1 MKPQSILPR
10 RVFVPALAFALS
22 IVGVCTAQTTPPD
35 LTQPGVIA
43 AIKAK
48 TDRPNYIY
56 NYNLGPTGLRGWV
69 HYDGSGSWIG
79 QMTDA
84 SRQIL
89 VTTASTPGNTVLAVD
104 DVILGAI
111 AADSG
116 TVPSFTSDAR
126 KAFGTAIS
134 NAEKTGAG
142 TLRLKRWRAGTT
154 SEVNI
159 TIPTLG
165 EYSATAPY
173 NCPKSLAILTNTR
186 NQMVGELIANSNYL
200 GSGHNS
206 AINALALLAS
216 VKPGDPNYSTVQ
228 TRLQTYARSLSGQSL
243 PYQWALGQEPGTWNV
258 AYELVFQ
265 SEYYLLTNDSQVVPS
280 INAYTLWLAE
290 FQSMFGT
297 FGHGPG
303 GLLQDASGRRFATG
317 YGPVNAV
324 GNVANLAIV
333 LGKKALLAASQPIDP
348 KIDTA
353 IQRSSGFM
361 GSHINKGCMQYG
373 EHFPAAGSYATNS
386 KEATAA
392 LFFGLQNDKTVQ
404 TEYFA
409 RMSISSW
416 IGGEVGHC
424 GQGWGSLWN
433 ALGAGMGGEAAA
445 SGHFKQLL
453 WRYDIQRR
461 TDGSFTYD
469 SDTGSNDYYG
479 GTTDDGTYLG
489 KTNDSGV
496 VASSLY
502 LLTYSLPLK
511 RLHITGKDLNTAYN
525 HDLDATK
532 VAHAVSAASYA
543 LDRTGQSIAQLF
555 TALGDYDPHL
565 RHFASIELASRSLTA
580 TDLTNLRGL
589 LASPD
594 ANIRRSAAETLGI
607 RNDATAL
614 PTLVGMLN
622 GPNRDPDHW
631 VRQKVADAIRQYD
644 ASTVSSHRDALIN
657 AFIANAPADPN
668 VIDWADPLQFSQS
681 ALSDVLFNQL
691 AAYTINAPKTTHLY
705 PAIRAGLLLPT
716 GYYRSTVAAF
726 ARNRMNLTDL
736 QSIFPELVVV
746 ASADTPAD
754 RMFSAGTRADALA
767 FMVENN
773 ISEGVEIAF
782 AMLEGETVF
791 WGSGN
796 FLSVALNALVSYGD
810 AARYTLPR
818 LREVQTFW
826 NTRLWDPGLP
836 HGQLKDT
843 ITFLENVT
851 SAPPST
857 NLGKCVA
864 NSQIVT
870 TTGAKVIT
878 FTGASPRGAFSFQ
891 KLTDPTNGT
900 LTGTAPNLTYTP
912 NGGFTGTDKFTFQ
925 TTDSLTTSKPAT
937 VAIIVGS
944 SGTGIAGAYFDNADF
959 TSPVLTRSDPQINFD
974 WGTGSPDPSIGPDT
988 FSTRWSGYLLAPE
1001 TGTYTLSGLT
1011 SDGVRAFLNGVPVI
1025 NNLNDQSTRWTDG
1038 QSISLTAGQKVPLL
1052 LEYFENTGSAVAKLK
1067 WTGPSFAGLNG
1078 DIIPQAYLFESNS
1091 SGGTDTTAPVI
1102 STLSPADNAT
1112 GVAHATDL
1120 VATFSENIV
1129 RGTGNITIK
1138 NLSDGTQTVIPVTD
1152 TVQVAIAGAT
1162 LILNPTAL
1170 LPGSKNHAVQIDA
1183 TAIIDAAGLSFAGIN
1198 NDTTWNFTTTAPDT
1212 TKPTPNP
1219 MSFAVPPLTAGSTSI
1234 TMTATTAS
1242 DASGVEYR
1250 FNNLTL
1256 GTSSPW
1262 QNSPVLTA
1270 IGLLPSNNYTF
1281 TVQARDKSAA
1291 GNTTTASAPASAR
1304 TLGSGP
1310 LNLMSLNFYAY
1321 GSYSQD
1327 AVTLEAGESAGLG
1340 MFHVAGWQNY
1350 EVSWG
1355 LDSPAAPITL
1365 TSNVGSTATM
1375 RLNDVRNGGTYS
1387 ESPHPLFAGGD
1398 GDLMNALCHGTE
1410 DPYDQSAQ
1418 FNMDVSNIPYPSYDL
1433 IVYLGA
1439 NSVHGGDR
1447 TGKIVLNGGAER
1459 DFTLTLGFSG
1469 FTESTNATTPGN
1481 YIVFRGLTNPSLN
1494 LKVWGNGFNHLGP
1507 TGFQIVNYGAIT
1519 GDTLP
1524 PVIST
1529 LNPTDEAT
1537 GVSVGANF
1545 VATFSENIAIGTGSI
1560 TLKNLTDATQTTIPV
1575 TDAQVSISGAVL
1587 TINPTADLLVSKN
1600 YAIQIPATAVK
1611 DPANNFFTGI
1621 TNDTTWNFT
1630 TADSVTT
1637 PPPVTVGLALH
1648 LDATDPGTMTLAGST
1663 VTEWRDKNGSA
1674 AKMTFA
1680 TGTPTVVAS
1689 GIGGIPTVH
1698 FTNGSSMGDGVNH
1711 PAPVTVFYVSRQTG
1725 GTNQRVLSGG
1735 NNWLLGYW
1743 GGSRGSAYFEG
1754 DVLLGGNGTSDTNPH
1769 LYATTIPGSGQN
1781 STVWAEGVQ
1790 IASNQGGT
1798 DGPDG
1803 LFLGGGGAYE
1813 EYSDCDVSEVLVY
1826 HRVLTPVE
1834 LNQVGFY
1841 LAQKYG
1847 VSATYVDPGPPVISS
1862 LNPADNATGV
1872 AVGANLVATFSENVT
1887 IGTGNI
1893 TVKNLTDATQTTIA
1907 VTDTTQVSIS
1917 GAVLTINPTAN
1928 LAAGKNYAIQI
1939 AATAVKDLANNNFA
1953 GITNDTTWNFA
1964 TAVADTT
1971 APTITNRNPA
1981 DNATGVAVGANL
1993 VATFS
1998 EPIVSGTG
2006 NITIRKLSDSTN
2018 TNIAVTDTTQIT
2030 ISGSVLTINPT
2041 ADLLPNTSYAVR
2053 IANTC
2058 IDDTAGNGFAGIT
2071 NNTNWNFS
2079 TAAPDTTAPAP
2090 NPMTFASPPT
2100 AADSSSIAMT
2110 ATTASDPSGVEYR
2123 FNNVT
2128 LATSSPWQDSPVY
2141 TATGLSSATSYT
2153 FTVQARDK
2161 SPAQNTTTASASASA
2176 TTQSTGSLDVMS
2188 LNFYSYGS
2196 LPPANYHM
2204 ATLEAGESAGVGV
2217 YNVSGWQNYEVPG
2230 GLDSPANPFTLTSTL
2245 GATATLILND
2255 ARNGGADNDQPNPN
2269 FGGSGDLMDGL
2280 ANGTEDPYDESA
2292 KFDMTVSN
2300 IPYPVYDLIV
2310 YLSGNGGVEG
2320 DGTGKLILNGGAVQN
2335 FTAALPFNGFV
2346 EITNAT
2352 TPGNYI
2358 IFRKLRTPSLT
2369 LKVWGNGFNHIGP
2382 AGFQIVK
2389 DTSGVLPPGP
2399 ASNPNPQDATV
2410 GHASNTDLSWTAGLD
2425 AVSRNVYLGTNPSPG
2440 ASELKGNQTATTFDP
2455 GTLANGTYYW
2465 RIDEV
2470 NADGTTT
2477 GPVWSFAVGPP
2488 AKAFRPMPW
2497 NGMKAVATNVG
2508 TLKWVAGASA
2518 TASSNDVYFG
2528 TDATPDSSEFMGN
2541 QSGTTFNPGPLT
2553 PGITY
2558 YWRVD
2563 EVNAQGTMTGEV
2575 WSFTTPGSGSNKVKI
2590 FILVG
2595 QSNMVGHGDMEPIGT
2610 PGTLQY
2616 TYNSDPV
2623 AYAHLKSGSNWAV
2636 RDDAWIWYNRDGT
2649 LVKGGHTVGYGA
2661 DGNNIGPEL
2670 QFGHAMGI
2678 HYGQKVL
2685 LIKTAWGGK
2694 SLQTD
2699 FRPPSAGW
2707 DFDVPGKAGDKGF
2720 YFTEML
2726 KDVLDATVNLQT
2738 HFPAYNPADSFE
2750 IAGFA
2755 WHQGFNDLISTSAS
2769 AEYEANMEKF
2779 IKDVRLAVGVPN
2791 LPFVIATTGQ
2801 SDPVTYSDVEL
2812 AQLQMENFA
2821 KYPAFNGNVSVV
2833 DAKPFWIPVSS
2844 SPADEGYHWNRN
2856 AKSYYMIGDAL
2867 AGEMLGLQPDTTAPT
2882 PDPMSFATAPNA
2894 LGQTSITM
2902 TATTATDPSGVEY
2915 FFECTAGGG
2924 HSSAWQDSPIYTD
2937 TGLTAATQYSYRVR
2951 ARDKSAAQTATAW
2964 SAPASATTANT
2975 PYGTW
2980 SGGAAFGGDANHD
2993 GVDNGMAWLL
3003 GAADPSENVSGK
3015 LPKAS
3020 RNGASLRLEFRCLKS
3035 TERDG
3040 AILKVQS
3047 SSDLGQ
3053 TDPWTNHE
3061 AAVPDADATVNG
3073 VVFDTTDD
3081 GDYIHVIADIPV
3093 SGSGRFARLSAVVT
3107 AP

>member
-1 MKPQSILPR
+1 MITKKLPFLKTTLR
-10 RVFVPALAFALS
+10 ALALALS
-22 IVGVCTAQTTPPD
+22 IAGVCTAQTTPPD
-35 LTQPGVIA
+35 LTQPGAIA

-89 VTTASTPGNTVLAVD
+89 VTTASTPATVNDALAVD

-111 AADSG
+111 AASSG

-142 TLRLKRWRAGTT
+142 TLRVKRWRAGTT

-173 NCPKSLAILTNTR
+173 NCPKSAAILANTR

-200 GSGHNS
+200 DGGHSG

-243 PYQWALGQEPGTWNV
+243 QYQWALDQEPGTWNV

-453 WRYDIQRR
+453 WRYDIHRR

-594 ANIRRSAAETLGI
+594 ANIRRSAAETLG
-607 RNDATAL
+607 NLQDSTAL

-644 ASTVSSHRDALIN
+644 ASTVSTHRDALIN
-657 AFIANAPADPN
+657 AFIANAPADPDA
-668 VIDWADPLQFSQS
+668 IDWADPLQFSLS

-691 AAYTINAPKTTHLY
+691 ATYTINAPKTTHLY

-754 RMFSAGTRADALA
+754 RMFSAGIRADALA

-851 SAPPST
+851 SAPPAT

-900 LTGTAPNLTYTP
+900 LTVTSPNSFTYTP

-1270 IGLLPSNNYTF
+1270 TGLLPSTDYTF

-1304 TLGSGP
+1304 TLGTGP

-1365 TSNVGSTATM
+1365 TSSVGSTATM

-1447 TGKIVLNGGAER
+1447 TGKIVLNGGAEQ

-1469 FTESTNATTPGN
+1469 FTEITNATTPGN

-1872 AVGANLVATFSENVT
+1872 AVGANLVANFSAA
-1887 IGTGNI
+1887 IAKGTGNI

-1953 GITNDTTWNFA
+1953 GITNDTTWNF
-1964 TAVADTT
+1964 
-1971 APTITNRNPA
+1971 
-1981 DNATGVAVGANL
+1981 
-1993 VATFS
+1993 
-1998 EPIVSGTG
+1998 
-2006 NITIRKLSDSTN
+2006 
-2018 TNIAVTDTTQIT
+2018 
-2030 ISGSVLTINPT
+2030 
-2041 ADLLPNTSYAVR
+2041 
-2053 IANTC
+2053 
-2058 IDDTAGNGFAGIT
+2058 
-2071 NNTNWNFS
+2071 S
-2079 TAAPDTTAPAP
+2079 TAAPDTTAPTP

-2528 TDATPDSSEFMGN
+2528 TDATPDSSEFKGN

-2553 PGITY
+2553 PGTTY

-2563 EVNAQGTMTGEV
+2563 EVNAQGTMTGDV
-2575 WSFTTPGSGSNKVKI
+2575 WSFTTPRTSANKVKV

-2616 TYNSDPV
+2616 TYNNDPV
-2623 AYAHLKSGSNWAV
+2623 TYAHLKNGSSWAV